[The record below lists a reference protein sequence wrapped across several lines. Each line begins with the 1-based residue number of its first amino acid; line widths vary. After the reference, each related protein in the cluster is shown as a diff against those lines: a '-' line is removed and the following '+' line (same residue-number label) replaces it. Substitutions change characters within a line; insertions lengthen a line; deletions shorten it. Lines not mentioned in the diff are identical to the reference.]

1 MGALPTWITT
11 WAAGFWRPA
20 GLSSLTPCG
29 LSVLLLQESVGPLRE
44 DFSLSSSAL
53 IGLLVVAVAIATI
66 IVISLVMLRR
76 RQYGSISHGIVE
88 VSRQRAGQDPSV
100 SLITVV
106 LAAVLEVSSR

>member
-11 WAAGFWRPA
+11 WAAGSWHPA
-20 GLSSLTPCG
+20 GLSSLTPYG

-100 SLITVV
+100 SLITVL
-106 LAAVLEVSSR
+106 LAPVLEVSPR

>member
-1 MGALPTWITT
+1 M
-11 WAAGFWRPA
+11 

-29 LSVLLLQESVGPLRE
+29 LSVVLLQESVGPLRE

-53 IGLLVVAVAIATI
+53 IGLLVIAVAIATI

-88 VSRQRAGQDPSV
+88 VSHRRAGQDPSI
-100 SLITVV
+100 SLITVIAPV
-106 LAAVLEVSSR
+106 LAVRPR